1 MELWELK
8 QQHAGLIGDL
18 ANLHLKAFPAFFL
31 TQLGFSFLKTL
42 YLGYLEDQD
51 SGIIVAEENGKI
63 EGFIAYSNDYPMF
76 YKNLIRK
83 KLIQFAWCSFLAA
96 IRHPSFAKRLFSAF
110 TKSDSVE
117 KTEKYVELA
126 SICTDPVLEGQGIGT
141 ALIEYL
147 ISKVDFNEFAF
158 INLETDADENDRAN
172 RFYQKNGFTLAR
184 QYITPEGRK
193 MNEYHYAPGEHS

>member
-1 MELWELK
+1 
-8 QQHAGLIGDL
+8 
-18 ANLHLKAFPAFFL
+18 
-31 TQLGFSFLKTL
+31 
-42 YLGYLEDQD
+42 
-51 SGIIVAEENGKI
+51 
-63 EGFIAYSNDYPMF
+63 MF

-110 TKSDSVE
+110 KKSDSVE